1 MYAYKTG
8 STTERN
14 AGQPSFGIMHMP
26 NNKKGLIEIIVIQNV
41 FLLLRK
47 GAAWFESEFGQSV
60 GKNKCVFRT
69 EGCTFDLKK
78 WTFLLTREDKI
89 KKGLQG

>member
-8 STTERN
+8 GTTERN
-14 AGQPSFGIMHMP
+14 AGQPSFNIMYMR
-26 NNKKGLIEIIVIQNV
+26 NNKKGQIEISDSER
-41 FLLLRK
+41 FLVTQEGSCR
-47 GAAWFESEFGQSV
+47 FESEFGQSV
-60 GKNKCVFRT
+60 GMNKCVFRT